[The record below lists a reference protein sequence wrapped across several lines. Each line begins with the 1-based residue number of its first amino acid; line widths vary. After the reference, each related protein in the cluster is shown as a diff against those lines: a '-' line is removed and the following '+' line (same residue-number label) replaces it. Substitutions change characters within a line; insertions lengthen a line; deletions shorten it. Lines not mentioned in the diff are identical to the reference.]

1 MEGVLDF
8 AVPLAAGPDVKLIEP
23 YVGAGLLQV
32 GREAQSEGGVFAGV
46 AEKGRGLCGRDG
58 DVASKRCNEDSM
70 ILE

>member
-23 YVGAGLLQV
+23 HVGAGLLQV
-32 GREAQSEGGVFAGV
+32 GGEAGGEGGVFAGV
-46 AEKGRGLCGRDG
+46 AEKGGGFWGRDG
-58 DVASKRCNEDSM
+58 DVASERCNEDSM